1 MPTIFHNVFKVALII
16 RGDHY
21 HQFQICLRFP
31 LTLQLFSILVNKST
45 ALTISATSVPLSI
58 HFLPIFPAVIFYF
71 SVPPFSCSVNTM
83 PLIWKNG
90 RDFFREAK
98 RKRKENVEKN
108 VTPSSYKTAV
118 ARFLS
123 LSIPPFTLPSQIIA
137 VRHISQSKV
146 QRFWC

>member
-1 MPTIFHNVFKVALII
+1 MALII

-21 HQFQICLRFP
+21 HQFQICLRFS
-31 LTLQLFSILVNKST
+31 LTSQLFSNLVNKST
-45 ALTISATSVPLSI
+45 ALTVSTTSVPLSI
-58 HFLPIFPAVIFYF
+58 HFLPIFPAVTFYF

-83 PLIWKNG
+83 PLFWKNG

-98 RKRKENVEKN
+98 KKNVEKN
-108 VTPSSYKTAV
+108 VTPSSYKTTV